1 MRSRPSAGPGTRAAE
16 RRACGPPAG
25 QCRIASRSYTR
36 RSGRGARKKAA
47 RSSARQPLE
56 LRSVADDLAGD
67 WNAEHNLLDPE
78 FDAFDGDVLGQLGV
92 RLFDDAY

>member
-1 MRSRPSAGPGTRAAE
+1 MTQIATRTLPAKVD
-16 RRACGPPAG
+16 RRDIPTKG
-25 QCRIASRSYTR
+25 R